1 MDEDAEKKNNREN
14 ELNKNNLNLF
24 FFLEKYTTF
33 STPLNMITFYIVL
46 YIYIL
51 SIRLRDQDKNMTIL
65 DAISFEMQFTL
76 ELYGFKVNTY
86 VL

>member
-33 STPLNMITFYIVL
+33 QPLEHDNILYRII
-46 YIYIL
+46 YIYI
-51 SIRLRDQDKNMTIL
+51 IDPIT
-65 DAISFEMQFTL
+65 
-76 ELYGFKVNTY
+76 
-86 VL
+86 